1 MCECHDRVFLILCIT
16 GPGQISERHDRVFLL
31 SVQALDIFLNAITG
45 DFLIL
50 FQALARFLDAKTGY
64 PFIDAGITQ
73 LKVEGWI
80 HHIVRNALRWV
91 MGYPSIKAAISSA
104 GLTTIVLHYTTS
116 DNAFCFGSVIFLIEA
131 YNVQDH
137 LTFLGPWSA
146 CSWPELPVPIDP
158 D

>member
-1 MCECHDRVFLILCIT
+1 MPWPGILDFMYYRPWTDFWTPWPGFLAFST
-16 GPGQISERHDRVFLL
+16 GTGHISECDYRV
-31 SVQALDIFLNAITG
+31 
-45 DFLIL
+45 FLIL

-137 LTFLGPWSA
+137 LTLLGPWSA